1 MSLNKTLLALALGLA
16 LTATSAPSS
25 TAQVTARPVTNPSNP
40 FEQTI
45 INVDGRKT
53 VRLIDKQTGVV
64 CFADAQINVERK
76 YTCTYS
82 PAVNRNIN
90 Y

>member
-25 TAQVTARPVTNPSNP
+25 NAQVTARPVNNPSNP

-45 INVDGRKT
+45 INVAGSKT
-53 VRLIDKQTGVV
+53 IRLIDKQTGVV
-64 CFADAQINVERK
+64 CFADARINGERK
-76 YTCTYS
+76 YACAYS
-82 PAVNRNIN
+82 PAVSRNIN